1 MRAKIF
7 FGVATTAAILI
18 SAAANAAVVV
28 TVGGVAAGD
37 GSGLTSA
44 FGTTYNFNVGGTF
57 ASFDV
62 LVPASLLRTG
72 SSPSQFAA
80 PFNDQTQYISIGT
93 NPTPQT
99 TELMLNGFTNY
110 IGLYWGSID
119 TYNNIKITDQ
129 SGAVYNINTANYAVI
144 GPSNGSQL
152 ADGSKYVNILSS
164 IGITDVVFSS
174 TNKAFEFDNLT
185 VAAVPEASTW
195 VMMILGFF
203 GLGFFGYRKSSKNAG
218 RALRL
223 A

>member
-1 MRAKIF
+1 MRARIF

-57 ASFDV
+57 ATFDV
-62 LVPASLLRTG
+62 PNAGLLRTG
-72 SSPSQFAA
+72 SSPNLYAA
-80 PFNDQTQYISIGT
+80 PYNDQTQYISIGT
-93 NPTPQT
+93 SPTPQT
-99 TELMLNGFTNY
+99 TDLTLTGFTNY

-119 TYNNIKITDQ
+119 SYNNIQITDQ

-144 GPSNGSQL
+144 SPSNGSQL
-152 ADGSKYVNILSS
+152 AGGSKYVNIFSS
-164 IGITDVVFSS
+164 IGITDVEFSS
-174 TNKAFEFDNLT
+174 DRKAFEFDNLT

-195 VMMILGFF
+195 AMMILGFF